1 MKDNVMDTPLTRDQ
15 EKSLLRQA
23 RLAITLHLQEG
34 TSPAMETDD
43 VTFKQK
49 RGAFVTLKVKDQL
62 RGCIGYPIPHKP
74 LFETIIDVAIS
85 AATKDFRFSPLEQ
98 KELHE
103 TKIEIS
109 VLSQPKLI
117 KDISEIEVGKHGI
130 IITRGLSRGLLLP
143 QVPAEWGWDR
153 KTFLSHGCMKAGIEE
168 DAWKK
173 DAQIEIFTAQVFS
186 E

>member
-1 MKDNVMDTPLTRDQ
+1 MKDNFMDTSLTREQ
-15 EKSLLRQA
+15 EKSLLRLA

-34 TSPAMETDD
+34 TSPSMETDD

-74 LFETIIDVAIS
+74 LFETIIDIAIS

-109 VLSQPKLI
+109 VLSQSKLI
-117 KDISEIEVGKHGI
+117 KNISEIAVGKHGI

-143 QVPAEWGWDR
+143 QVPVEWGWDR
-153 KTFLSHGCMKAGIEE
+153 ETFLSHGCMKAGIEE
-168 DAWKK
+168 DAWEK

>member
-15 EKSLLRQA
+15 EKSLLRLA

-34 TSPAMETDD
+34 TSPSMETDD
-43 VTFKQK
+43 ATFKQK
-49 RGAFVTLKVKDQL
+49 RGAFVSLKVKDQL
-62 RGCIGYPIPHKP
+62 RGCIGNPIPLKP

-85 AATKDFRFSPLEQ
+85 AATKDFRFSPLDQ
-98 KELHE
+98 KELYE

-143 QVPAEWGWDR
+143 QVPVEWGWDLE
-153 KTFLSHGCMKAGIEE
+153 TFLSHGCMKAGIEE

-173 DAQIEIFTAQVFS
+173 EPQIEIFTAQVFS